1 MSAEKIILT
10 ACVYDQGDI
19 LHDFIEW
26 NLHLGID
33 LVLVQDLGSTDG
45 SRALLD
51 RLARQGRVAWFS
63 LSERDMTIYNPGNA
77 LAELA
82 RDKYQ
87 ADWIIL
93 CDADEFLCPIDADL
107 RTILRDA
114 ESKEFSMLSVPC
126 FNMTGPTIKHGQSAV
141 QALTLRIDKP
151 TRETGEQQLSGELP
165 VPYIFIQHPPHT
177 IVRASAYQEY
187 GTGAHSVKGSWGQN
201 GDIGRLR
208 FLHYCI
214 RGYDKFETKVRNTA
228 NWLNDNKHLQPNW
241 GWHWRRWIRLNE
253 AGELREEYESQFVSP
268 VHAEELIS
276 DGICTVDETVSSWN
290 KHRK

>member
-1 MSAEKIILT
+1 
-10 ACVYDQGDI
+10 

-26 NLHLGID
+26 HLHLGID
-33 LVLVQDLGSTDG
+33 MVLVQDLGSTDG
-45 SRALLD
+45 SRTLLD
-51 RLARQGRVAWFS
+51 RLAEEGRVAWFA
-63 LSERDMTIYNPGNA
+63 LPERDTTKYKPGDA

-93 CDADEFLCPIDADL
+93 CDVDEFLCPIGADL

-114 ESKEFSMLSVPC
+114 ESSEFTMLNVPC
-126 FNMTGPTIKHGQSAV
+126 FNMSGPMIDPGRSAL

-151 TRETGEQQLSGELP
+151 TRETGEEQLSGELP

-187 GTGAHSVKGSWGQN
+187 GPGAHNVKGSWGQN

-214 RGYDKFETKVRNTA
+214 RGYDKFETKVRNAT
-228 NWLNDNKHLQPNW
+228 NWFEDNKHLEPWW
-241 GWHWRRWIRLNE
+241 GWHWRRWIRLNQE
-253 AGELREEYESQFVSP
+253 GRLQEDYESQFMSP
-268 VHAEELIS
+268 ARAEELIR
-276 DGICTVDETVSSWN
+276 DEICTRDETIANWIKN
-290 KHRK
+290 RNQ